1 MGYLF
6 LAARVIGMGLE
17 RPLVK
22 RLSLGRDATAATVLY
37 VGLGELL
44 FLLVLAVQA
53 LGRPDLCAGALG
65 WLPLALIPSL
75 LNAACFFSFIRA
87 MRIGEVSLL
96 TPLFAVSFI
105 VIYALDVAAGYAP
118 LSALPLSGVLLVTLG
133 VVLLTPGSERTAGTE
148 ALWVRLD
155 PRWLLSQPGAVLM
168 LINALAF
175 AGARYFDKTLAPQA
189 EPVLYAL
196 IVNAPTVLIGLAVLA
211 WGGRRGGAGPGALA
225 ALLRERWPVALT
237 LTLFGQGAFLMLL
250 YALDYFPPSVVEP
263 VTQLGVFIAIALG
276 GLWFGERVRARW
288 LPAALVVGGAALLLI

>member
-22 RLSLGRDATAATVLY
+22 RLSQDRDAVAATVLY
-37 VGLGELL
+37 VGLGELM
-44 FLLVLAVQA
+44 FLVVLALQA
-53 LGRPDLCAGALG
+53 SGRPDICAGALS
-65 WLPLALIPSL
+65 WLPLALVPSL
-75 LNAACFFSFIRA
+75 LNAACFFSFIHA

-118 LSALPLSGVLLVTLG
+118 LSLLPLSGVLLVTLG
-133 VVLLTPGSERTAGTE
+133 VVLLAPASEKSPLRPATRQ
-148 ALWVRLD
+148 RLD
-155 PRWLLSQPGAVLM
+155 PRWLLRQPGALLM

-175 AGARYFDKTLAPQA
+175 ALARYFDKTLAPQA

-196 IVNAPTVLIGLAVLA
+196 TVNAPTVLVGLALLA
-211 WGGRRGGAGPGALA
+211 LGGRRSGAGLAGLTALF
-225 ALLRERWPVALT
+225 RERWATALT

-276 GLWFGERVRARW
+276 GLWFGERIRARW
-288 LPAALVVGGAALLLI
+288 LPGALVVCGAVLLLI